1 MRISIAVPVVL
12 ILLAFLTAGSSEAGE
27 SLNVAD
33 FRKLYD
39 SLLSGKTLVMESDE
53 DGTTVRKERKYGKV
67 LDLGDGDFEIP
78 VEQVITYTKDGKVER
93 TITLDIVDRVN
104 DLGGQAIIEEEIR
117 GMNVLEEGDEKPEGV
132 RGSEFG
138 GVYRVGKNDKGGFEV
153 NNFALTPS
161 LKVGDG
167 SLTLAGTMT
176 SYSCYLEERKS
187 KCELT
192 VRDFEL
198 GDYKQYEGYTI
209 GEPIGGDYVEVLEEI
224 RESKK

>member
-1 MRISIAVPVVL
+1 MKISITATVL
-12 ILLAFLTAGSSEAGE
+12 LMLICLTAASSQAGE
-27 SLNVAD
+27 SLSVTE

-39 SLLSGKTLVMESDE
+39 SILSGKTLVVETEQEGM
-53 DGTTVRKERKYGKV
+53 TVKKERKYGKA

-78 VEQVITYTKDGKVER
+78 VEQVITYTRDGKTESVV
-93 TITLDIVDRVN
+93 TLDIVDRVN
-104 DLGGQAIIEEEIR
+104 DLGGRAIIEEEIR
-117 GMNVLEEGDEKPEGV
+117 GMSVLEEGDEKPEGV

-161 LKVGDG
+161 LKVGDD

-176 SYSCYLEERKS
+176 SYSCYSEEGKS
-187 KCELT
+187 KCQLT

-198 GDYKQYEGYTI
+198 GDYKPYEGYTI
-209 GEPIGGDYVEVLEEI
+209 GEPIGGDYVEVSEEI
-224 RESKK
+224 QATK